1 MAKLEPLHDRVVIK
15 AKQSGGKTDSGIYIP
30 DTASKDKPEQG
41 EVIAVGPGKVVDG
54 TLVPM
59 TVKKGDTVLFSKY
72 SPDEVE
78 IDGET
83 YLVVREESLL
93 AIIK

>member
-1 MAKLEPLHDRVVIK
+1 MTKLEPLHDRVVIK

-30 DTASKDKPEQG
+30 DTASKEKPEQG
-41 EVIAVGPGKVVDG
+41 EVVAVGPGKVFDG
-54 TLVPM
+54 ELIPM

-78 IDGET
+78 IDGQN
-83 YLVVREESLL
+83 YLIVREESLL
-93 AIIK
+93 AIVK